1 VVNVAIAMP
10 YREADDRRLEL
21 ANFTWHWLRKNHP
34 DSPVSL
40 GDSPAGPFNRGH
52 AINDAAR
59 KAGDWDVLVVHDAD
73 NICHPEAFKAAVTM
87 AHASGKV
94 FYPFETYVYLDEN
107 SSNGL
112 MHYDSWFVA
121 PEIHP
126 QHGYRTTVRR
136 KHYSGI
142 QVIPR
147 GAYEAAGGFI
157 ELTGWGAEDAIMDT
171 VFDVFAS
178 GSEWMGGAAY
188 HLWHPANRN
197 DPKDADNVR
206 NHSIW
211 QKVHAITQ
219 RGQTA
224 QAMRDQWVPKTL
236 RAYLATQGY
245 VIP

>member
-1 VVNVAIAMP
+1 
-10 YREADDRRLEL
+10 
-21 ANFTWHWLRKNHP
+21 
-34 DSPVSL
+34 
-40 GDSPAGPFNRGH
+40 
-52 AINDAAR
+52 
-59 KAGDWDVLVVHDAD
+59 
-73 NICHPEAFKAAVTM
+73 
-87 AHASGKV
+87 
-94 FYPFETYVYLDEN
+94 
-107 SSNGL
+107 
-112 MHYDSWFVA
+112 
-121 PEIHP
+121 
-126 QHGYRTTVRR
+126 
-136 KHYSGI
+136 
-142 QVIPR
+142 
-147 GAYEAAGGFI
+147 
-157 ELTGWGAEDAIMDT
+157 MDT